1 MTAKN
6 IAQRVEMMEELVGAV
21 QELYWEVR
29 NLKELQHMNKR
40 LDTLIKFQEDSA
52 RIASASSG
60 KAKEYVLLNPLVGD
74 TYGASGTTLFSGSH

>member
-1 MTAKN
+1 
-6 IAQRVEMMEELVGAV
+6 
-21 QELYWEVR
+21 
-29 NLKELQHMNKR
+29 MNKR